1 MTHLSVFPN
10 VRPRSVPTELKGV
23 YADLDDLIRLQH
35 QVSGFSFLPKQ
46 PITSLL
52 SGRHSSRLRGRG
64 LNFEEIRRYLPGD
77 DIRSM
82 DWKVTAR
89 TKKPHTR
96 VYTEERDRP
105 AILVV
110 DQRLS
115 MFFGSQVA
123 MKSVTAAE
131 TAALAAWR
139 AMSMGDRVG
148 ALVFNDTDISEIKPH
163 RSRKRVTHVLQTVT
177 QYNHAL
183 KIDTGTKSNP
193 AMLNEALKKVAHLAK
208 HDYLV
213 CIISDLNGADNE
225 TEGFVSSIARHNDLI
240 VCLMYDLLETQLP
253 KEGTLV
259 VSDGELQLEI
269 DTSKGKVQKDFA
281 EIFSSELKN
290 IKEWLT
296 KRSIPILPLNTSEG
310 VAQQVRHLLGY
321 SPRIRRD

>member
-23 YADLDDLIRLQH
+23 YADFDDLIRLQH

-52 SGRHSSRLRGRG
+52 SGRHASRLRGRG

-163 RSRKRVTHVLQTVT
+163 RSRKSVTHVLQTVT
-177 QYNHAL
+177 QYNHTL
-183 KIDTGTKSNP
+183 KIDAGIKTSP
-193 AMLNEALKKVAHLAK
+193 EMLNQVLKKVMHLAK

-213 CIISDLNGADNE
+213 CIISDLNGANSE
-225 TEGFVSSIARHNDLI
+225 TERLVSLIAGHNDLI
-240 VCLMYDLLETQLP
+240 VCLMYDQLETQLP
-253 KEGTLV
+253 KGGTLV

-269 DTSKGKVQKDFA
+269 DTSKGRVQKDFA
-281 EIFSSELKN
+281 EIFDVRLQK
-290 IKEWLT
+290 IKEWLS
-296 KRSIPILPLNTSEG
+296 KRGIPILPLSTSEG

-321 SPRIRRD
+321 SPRTRRI

>member
-10 VRPRSVPTELKGV
+10 VRPRSVPSELKGV
-23 YADLDDLIRLQH
+23 YADLDELVRLQH
-35 QVSGFSFLPKQ
+35 QASGFSFLPKQ

-82 DWKVTAR
+82 DWRVTAR

-96 VYTEERDRP
+96 VYTEEQDRP
-105 AILVV
+105 AILVI

-131 TAALAAWR
+131 ASALAAWR

-163 RSRKRVTHVLQTVT
+163 RSRKRVMHILQTVID
-177 QYNHAL
+177 YNHAL
-183 KIDTGTKSNP
+183 KIGPGIKAHPD
-193 AMLNEALKKVAHLAK
+193 MLNEALKKAVHLAK

-213 CIISDLNGADNE
+213 CIISDLNGADSQSE
-225 TEGFVSSIARHNDLI
+225 RFVSAIARHNDLI
-240 VCLMYDLLETQLP
+240 VCLIYDPLETELP
-253 KEGTLV
+253 KGGTLV

-269 DTSKGKVQKDFA
+269 DTSKGKIQKDFA
-281 EIFSSELKN
+281 EIFDVRVQKT
-290 IKEWLT
+290 KEWLI
-296 KRSIPILPLNTSEG
+296 KRGIPILPLSTSEG
-310 VAQQVRHLLGY
+310 VAQQVRNLLGY
-321 SPRIRRD
+321 SPRTRRA

>member
-1 MTHLSVFPN
+1 MHLSVFPS
-10 VRPRSVPTELKGV
+10 VRPRAIPSELKGV
-23 YADLDDLIRLQH
+23 YADLDDLIRTQF
-35 QVSGFSFLPKQ
+35 QAQGFSFLPKQ
-46 PITSLL
+46 PIHSLL
-52 SGRHSSRLRGRG
+52 SGRHASRLRGRG

-105 AILVV
+105 VILVV

-115 MFFGSQVA
+115 MFFGSKVA

-163 RSRKRVTHVLQTVT
+163 RSRKRIIHILQAVIK
-177 QYNHAL
+177 YNRAL
-183 KIDTGTKSNP
+183 KIGAGIKTNP
-193 AMLNEALKKVAHLAK
+193 EMLNQALKKVVHLAK

-213 CIISDLNGADNE
+213 CIISDLNGADSE
-225 TEGFVSSIARHNDLI
+225 TERFVSLIARHNDLI

-253 KEGTLV
+253 KGGTLV

-281 EIFSSELKN
+281 DIFDVRLQKT
-290 IKEWLT
+290 KGWLS
-296 KRSIPILPLNTSEG
+296 KRGIPILPLSTSEG

-321 SPRIRRD
+321 SPRTRRS

>member
-10 VRPRSVPTELKGV
+10 VRPRSVPSELKGV

-35 QVSGFSFLPKQ
+35 QASGFSFLPKQ

-52 SGRHSSRLRGRG
+52 SGRHASRLRGRG
-64 LNFEEIRRYLPGD
+64 LNFEEIRRYIPGD

-96 VYTEERDRP
+96 VYSEERDRP
-105 AILVV
+105 TILVV

-115 MFFGSQVA
+115 MFFGSKVA

-131 TAALAAWR
+131 TAALGAWR
-139 AMSMGDRVG
+139 ATSMGDRVG
-148 ALVFNDTDISEIKPH
+148 ALVFNDTDISDIKPH
-163 RSRKRVTHVLQTVT
+163 RSRKRVMFILKTVT
-177 QYNHAL
+177 EYNHSL
-183 KIDTGTKSNP
+183 KIDAGIKTNP
-193 AMLNEALKKVAHLAK
+193 EMLNQVLKKVVHLAK

-213 CIISDLNGADNE
+213 CIISDLNGANSE
-225 TEGFVSSIARHNDLI
+225 TERLVSLIAGHNDLI

-253 KEGTLV
+253 KGGILV

-269 DTSKGKVQKDFA
+269 DTTKGKTQKDFA
-281 EIFSSELKN
+281 EIFDVRLQKT
-290 IKEWLT
+290 KEWLS
-296 KRSIPILPLNTSEG
+296 KRSIPILPLSTSEG

-321 SPRIRRD
+321 SPRTRRS

>member
-10 VRPRSVPTELKGV
+10 VRPRSVPSELKGV

-35 QVSGFSFLPKQ
+35 QASGFSFLPKQ

-52 SGRHSSRLRGRG
+52 SGRHASRLRGRG

-105 AILVV
+105 VILVV

-131 TAALAAWR
+131 AAALGAWR
-139 AMSMGDRVG
+139 ATGMGDRVG
-148 ALVFNDTDISEIKPH
+148 ALVYNDTDISEIKPH
-163 RSRKRVTHVLQTVT
+163 RSRKRVMHILKTVT
-177 QYNHAL
+177 EYNQAL
-183 KIDTGTKSNP
+183 KIDAGIKTNP
-193 AMLNEALKKVAHLAK
+193 QMLNQVLKKVVHLAK

-213 CIISDLNGADNE
+213 CIISDLNGANSE
-225 TEGFVSSIARHNDLI
+225 TERFVSLIARHNDLI

-253 KEGTLV
+253 KGGTLV

-269 DTSKGKVQKDFA
+269 DTSKGKMQKDFA
-281 EIFSSELKN
+281 EIFDVRLQET
-290 IKEWLT
+290 KEWLS
-296 KRSIPILPLNTSEG
+296 KRGIPILPLSTSEG

-321 SPRIRRD
+321 SPRTRRS

>member
-1 MTHLSVFPN
+1 MHLSVFPS
-10 VRPRSVPTELKGV
+10 VRPRAIPSELKGV
-23 YADLDDLIRLQH
+23 YADLDDLIRTQF
-35 QVSGFSFLPKQ
+35 QAQGFSFLPKQ
-46 PITSLL
+46 PIHSLL
-52 SGRHSSRLRGRG
+52 SGRHASRLRGRG

-105 AILVV
+105 VILVV

-115 MFFGSQVA
+115 MFFGSKVA

-163 RSRKRVTHVLQTVT
+163 RSRKRIIHTLQAVIK
-177 QYNHAL
+177 YNHAL
-183 KIDTGTKSNP
+183 KIGTGIKTNP
-193 AMLNEALKKVAHLAK
+193 EMLNQALKKVVHLAK

-213 CIISDLNGADNE
+213 CIISDLNGADSE
-225 TEGFVSSIARHNDLI
+225 TERLVSLIARHNDLI

-253 KEGTLV
+253 NGGTLV

-281 EIFSSELKN
+281 DIFNVRLQKT
-290 IKEWLT
+290 KGWLS
-296 KRSIPILPLNTSEG
+296 KRGIPILPLSTSEG

-321 SPRIRRD
+321 SPRTRRS